1 MRDLENIH
9 KILREV
15 LQENEEA
22 SEVEKEPE
30 PKESKPK
37 SSKNAGTIS
46 TKGAFGSGGRPQ
58 KFISNLKSRARS
70 PKTAPGL
77 LRDLGINSRPS
88 GDVISKVLDVIN
100 QGIHGNELLSQAYLG
115 AIKKNSA
122 MDTTGER
129 ISEDVVE
136 VTVSGID
143 KKNGVRFLA
152 EMLNA
157 CIVSDFIT
165 LDSGVQFVQGSGNTI
180 LLKQF

>member
-1 MRDLENIH
+1 MKDLMNIH
-9 KILREV
+9 RILMEV
-15 LQENEEA
+15 LKE
-22 SEVEKEPE
+22 EKEDADAEPE
-30 PKESKPK
+30 APKIKG
-37 SSKNAGTIS
+37 SSNNAGVIS

-77 LRDLGINSRPS
+77 LKDLGINSRPS
-88 GDVISKVLDVIN
+88 GNSLSKVLDVIN
-100 QGIHGNELLSQAYLG
+100 QGIHGNSLLSQAYLG
-115 AIKKNSA
+115 AIQKNSA

-129 ISEDVVE
+129 IQEDLVE

-157 CIVSDFIT
+157 CLVSDFIT
-165 LDSGVQFVQGSGNTI
+165 LETGIQFVQGSGNTI